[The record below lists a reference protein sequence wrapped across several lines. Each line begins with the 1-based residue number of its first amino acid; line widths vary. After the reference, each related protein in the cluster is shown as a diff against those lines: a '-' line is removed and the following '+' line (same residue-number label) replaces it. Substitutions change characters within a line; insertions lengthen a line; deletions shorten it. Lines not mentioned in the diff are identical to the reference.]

1 MSLLFTVGFI
11 TTLALNLLALPFV
24 LMMLVAAL
32 SALTSPRRTKLPHEP
47 ETRFL
52 IVIPAH
58 DERVGIAQTVQ
69 SCRSQHYPAGLFDVL
84 VIADNC
90 TDDTAALAEGAEAE
104 VVVRNTPDRR
114 TKGYA
119 LEYLIERLQESGRFD
134 RLDALVVIDAD
145 TFASPDLLRKF
156 DAKVREGCDWI
167 QCYYTVANPDASWRT
182 RLMTYAF
189 SLINGVAPFG
199 LSRLGVSSPLNGNGM
214 CFTTRGLRR
223 VPWRA
228 YGLVEDY
235 EYSWIVRR
243 AGEHV
248 AFLPD
253 ASVRATMLEKGG
265 EAAANQRRRWEA
277 GRKELKRRL
286 FREVPFEARMGR
298 LDRLVSLVELKTP
311 PMMKLLAALG
321 ALTLVN
327 ILAFGALADP
337 LASPIGWAL
346 MGFSVLIAAAV
357 GLYAL
362 APFVVFDVPWRFLAT
377 LAYVPFYAIWKLTIR
392 AGDKPAKWVRTAREP
407 AAGEA
412 PPAREDVPARA
423 AD

>member
-1 MSLLFTVGFI
+1 MSPLLLLGFLAN
-11 TTLALNLLALPFV
+11 LALILCALPFV
-24 LMMLVAAL
+24 LMLLVAAV
-32 SALTSPRRTKLPHEP
+32 SALTGSRRTKLPAEP
-47 ETRFL
+47 ESRFL

-58 DERVGIAQTVQ
+58 DERVGIAQTVR
-69 SCRSQHYPAGLFDVL
+69 SCRAQDYPAGLFDVL

-90 TDDTAALAEGAEAE
+90 TDDTAALAEAAGAE

-134 RLDALVVIDAD
+134 ALDALVIIDAD
-145 TFASPDLLRKF
+145 TFASADLLRKF
-156 DAKVREGCDWI
+156 DARIRGGDDWI

-189 SLINGVAPFG
+189 SLVNGVAPFG
-199 LSRLGVSSPLNGNGM
+199 LSRLGFSSPLNGNGM

-243 AGEHV
+243 AGERV

-286 FREVPFEARMGR
+286 FGEVLRDRGMGPAE
-298 LDRLVSLVELKTP
+298 RLVSLVELKTP
-311 PMMKLLAALG
+311 PMMKLLGVLSVVAGLNLATLG
-321 ALTLVN
+321 A
-327 ILAFGALADP
+327 IEDRA
-337 LASPIGWAL
+337 ASPAAWVLAGSSL
-346 MGFSVLIAAAV
+346 LIAASV

-362 APFVVFDVPWRFLAT
+362 APFLVFGVPWRYLGT
-377 LAYVPFYAIWKLTIR
+377 LAYVPVYALWKLTIR
-392 AGDKPAKWVRTAREP
+392 AGDKPARWVRTAREP
-407 AAGEA
+407 SAADGA
-412 PPAREDVPARA
+412 AREDAAARA

>member
-1 MSLLFTVGFI
+1 MSPLQLVALFALVG
-11 TTLALNLLALPFV
+11 LNLAALPF
-24 LMMLVAAL
+24 LTMLLVAAL
-32 SALTSPRRTKLPHEP
+32 SALTGSRRTRLPAEP
-47 ETRFL
+47 ATRFL

-58 DERVGIAQTVQ
+58 DERIGIADTVR
-69 SCRSQHYPAGLFDVL
+69 SCRSQDYPAGLFEVL

-90 TDDTAALAEGAEAE
+90 TDDTAAIAEAAGAE

-119 LEYLIERLQESGRFD
+119 LEHLIERLQESGRFD
-134 RLDALVVIDAD
+134 KLDALVVIDAD

-189 SLINGVAPFG
+189 SLVNGVAPFG
-199 LSRLGVSSPLNGNGM
+199 LSRLGVSSALNGNGM

-243 AGEHV
+243 AGERV

-277 GRKELKRRL
+277 GRKELKARL
-286 FREVPFEARMGR
+286 FGEVLRDRGMGPCE
-298 LDRLVSLVELKTP
+298 RLVSLVELKTP
-311 PMMKLLAALG
+311 PMMKLLAGLSLLAALN
-321 ALTLVN
+321 A
-327 ILAFGALADP
+327 ASFAM
-337 LASPIGWAL
+337 LASPLKHPVGLAL
-346 MGFSVLIAAAV
+346 MGFSILMAV
-357 GLYAL
+357 AVALYAVS
-362 APFVVFDVPWRFLAT
+362 PFLVFGVPWRYLAT
-377 LAYVPFYAIWKLTIR
+377 LAYVPCYAIWKLTIR

>member
-1 MSLLFTVGFI
+1 MSLLQFVALISILG
-11 TTLALNLLALPFV
+11 LNLAALPF
-24 LMMLVAAL
+24 LAMLLVAAV
-32 SALTSPRRTKLPHEP
+32 SALTGSRRTILPPEP
-47 ETRFL
+47 ESRFL

-58 DERVGIAQTVQ
+58 DERVGIAQTVA
-69 SCRSQHYPAGLFDVL
+69 SCRSQDYPAGLFDVL

-90 TDDTAALAEGAEAE
+90 TDDTAAIAEAAGAE

-134 RLDALVVIDAD
+134 KLDALVVIDAD

-156 DAKVREGCDWI
+156 DAKVREGEDWI

-189 SLINGVAPFG
+189 SLVNGVAPFG

-243 AGEHV
+243 AGERV

-277 GRKELKRRL
+277 GRKELKSRL
-286 FREVPFEARMGR
+286 FGEVLRDRGMSPGE
-298 LDRLVSLVELKTP
+298 RLVSLVELKTP
-311 PMMKLLAALG
+311 PMMKLLPCLMGLAGLNLNYSLAAGLRSDPT
-321 ALTLVN
+321 AW
-327 ILAFGALADP
+327 LAFGYCVLAL
-337 LASPIGWAL
+337 
-346 MGFSVLIAAAV
+346 VAV
-357 GLYAL
+357 ALYAV
-362 APFVVFDVPWRFLAT
+362 APFVTFGVPWRFALT
-377 LAYVPFYAIWKLTIR
+377 LAYIPAYAIWKLTIG
-392 AGDKPAKWVRTAREP
+392 AGNKPARWVRTAREP
-407 AAGEA
+407 SSGAGAA
-412 PPAREDVPARA
+412 RDDVSASA
-423 AD
+423 AE

>member
-1 MSLLFTVGFI
+1 MSPLQLVALFAILG
-11 TTLALNLLALPFV
+11 LNLAALPF
-24 LMMLVAAL
+24 LAMLLVAAV
-32 SALTSPRRTKLPHEP
+32 SALTGSKRTTLPGEP
-47 ETRFL
+47 ESRFL

-58 DERVGIAQTVQ
+58 DERVGIADTVR
-69 SCRSQHYPAGLFDVL
+69 SCRSQDYPAGLFEVL

-90 TDDTAALAEGAEAE
+90 TDDTAAIAEAAGAE
-104 VVVRNTPDRR
+104 VVVRNTIDRR

-134 RLDALVVIDAD
+134 KLDALVVIDAD

-156 DAKVREGCDWI
+156 DAKVREGEDWV
-167 QCYYTVANPDASWRT
+167 QCYYTVANSDASWRT

-189 SLINGVAPFG
+189 SLVNGVAPFG

-243 AGEHV
+243 AGERV

-277 GRKELKRRL
+277 GRKELKARL
-286 FREVPFEARMGR
+286 FGEVLRDRGMSLGE
-298 LDRLVSLVELKTP
+298 RLVSLVELKTP
-311 PMMKLLAALG
+311 PMMKLLAG
-321 ALTLVN
+321 LT
-327 ILAFGALADP
+327 ALACLNLLNFWAIDDP
-337 LASPIGWAL
+337 LGSPIAWTL
-346 MGFSVLIAAAV
+346 MGSCLLMAASV

-362 APFVVFDVPWRFLAT
+362 APFLVFGVPWSYLLT

-392 AGDKPAKWVRTAREP
+392 AGAKPAKWVRTEREP
-407 AAGEA
+407 SAAE
-412 PPAREDVPARA
+412 
-423 AD
+423 